1 MYKKQNFTKENVYHI
16 HSIMYNVHVFL
27 QQGFSCVF
35 STCMCISSV
44 VFSFYPVLFCSFSTK
59 KWFSFLGGKPTISWI
74 SFLKAGLPRSTLL
87 VFILENMLCRVKWA
101 CTS

>member
-1 MYKKQNFTKENVYHI
+1 
-16 HSIMYNVHVFL
+16 MYNVHVFL

-35 STCMCISSV
+35 RT
-44 VFSFYPVLFCSFSTK
+44 VLYLAFTQCCFVAFLLK

-74 SFLKAGLPRSTLL
+74 SFLKAGLPRSMLL

>member
-1 MYKKQNFTKENVYHI
+1 MYKKQNFTKENVDHI

-35 STCMCISSV
+35 RTCMCISSV

-59 KWFSFLGGKPTISWI
+59 KIVFFPSWKVYHFVDLFFQ
-74 SFLKAGLPRSTLL
+74 SRVTTLL